1 MVQVL
6 EVAHLSHLSHL
17 VHLVHLLH
25 VVHLIDLVHLVHLVE
40 LIEVAHLAQ
49 LLLEQMRLISTVA
62 LDGCRSGSRSDMLL
76 VAATRVGV
84 VVDARVSCKLVGSAK
99 SLRAS
104 RELASVR
111 LLSSVRAN
119 VSRLVLESVEC
130 LVAQRALVRAR
141 EVGSVFVLVLHG
153 GDAHGHCHSSA
164 GHRRL
169 RRGRG
174 LRE

>member
-1 MVQVL
+1 M
-6 EVAHLSHLSHL
+6 AHLSHL

-25 VVHLIDLVHLVHLVE
+25 VVHLIDLIDLVHLVE

-49 LLLEQMRLISTVA
+49 LLLEQVRLVATVA
-62 LDGCRSGSRSDMLL
+62 LDGSRSGSRSDMLL

-84 VVDARVSCKLVGSAK
+84 VVNARMSRKLVGSAK

-104 RELASVR
+104 RKLASVW
-111 LLSSVRAN
+111 LLSCVRAN
-119 VSRLVLESVEC
+119 VSRLVLETVEC
-130 LVAQRALVRAR
+130 LIAQRALVRTR
-141 EVGSVFVLVLHG
+141 KIGSVFILVLHG
-153 GDAHGHCHSSA
+153 GDAHGHCHGSA